1 MPIFSEQNQ
10 TSNKSMRLLWAF
22 LGIFILATYLPLI
35 IQAGISVDD
44 WGDIAHNLECTTF
57 WNCYGAWFPLFSNRP
72 LAPLPITVMT
82 FAFGSWYSGYLLIN
96 SLIYLAAISICAK
109 VLRVVISPPSAIV
122 FTLFATIPLIAMP
135 VITSPINQSTA
146 TVSFL
151 LWSLSLWSLWRFLQS
166 GSWKSWLWAY
176 LLLLLAF
183 LTYEVILPLLVLTAF
198 LPWIHDS
205 KKFHVFHIRY
215 WAQFVAPILVVL
227 AIVTL
232 WQKGIAPQYMTV
244 DSRLRFIPSQALAKL
259 HTFFHVFYK
268 QIPTL
273 FTKMPD
279 YVQWSGIFTAIIG
292 VCALIISQLRTRVD
306 CYQTKPMTKSINT
319 IDTSKSW
326 RFVFIASLCFLAS
339 SFIFILSNES
349 AVSGGYEAR
358 GLSSTW
364 FAFAILLAAFSS
376 WSFSSNRFWHTLSI
390 GALAIFL
397 GLCTLSFNVQ
407 RDQTIAAWK
416 MQLTIL
422 NDVNQ
427 LIASEKTQDGSVIL
441 GDVPH
446 YLPNN
451 YNNEIVFSQPWDFGA
466 AIASSNN
473 NRYIAGPVID
483 SSHGRWNQLHLKDG
497 IVHAQNFIGT
507 PLEKLWVYQFAIAQ
521 NKGSL
526 IHIQTP
532 EQFKQRFKI
541 PQEQYDNSAR

>member
-1 MPIFSEQNQ
+1 VSPNLLFNKYKIWRFALIFLVSVYYSFN
-10 TSNKSMRLLWAF
+10 
-22 LGIFILATYLPLI
+22 YLPLI
-35 IQAGISVDD
+35 YSAGISVDD
-44 WGDIAHNLECTTF
+44 WGDIAHNLECTSF
-57 WNCYGAWFPLFSNRP
+57 WHCYGTWFPLFSNRP

-82 FAFGSWYSGYLLIN
+82 FALGSWYSGYLLIN
-96 SLIYLAAISICAK
+96 SLIYIAAISICAK
-109 VLRVVISPPSAIV
+109 VLQRVINFSSAII
-122 FTLFATIPLIAMP
+122 FALFAAIPMIAMP

-166 GSWKSWLWAY
+166 GNWKSWLWTY

-183 LTYEVILPLLVLTAF
+183 LTYEVILPLLVLTTF

-205 KKFHVFHIRY
+205 KKFHVLRIRY
-215 WAQFVAPILVVL
+215 WAQFVAPIIVVL

-273 FTKMPD
+273 FAKLPS
-279 YVQWSGIFTAIIG
+279 YIQWSGIFTAVIG
-292 VCALIISQLRTRVD
+292 VCALIISQFRCKVD
-306 CYQTKPMTKSINT
+306 GYLTKSITTSINT
-319 IDTSKSW
+319 IDTSRSW
-326 RFVFIASLCFLAS
+326 RFIFVASLCFLAS
-339 SFIFILSNES
+339 SSIFILSNES

-364 FAFAILLAAFSS
+364 FAFAIILAAISS
-376 WSFSSNRFWHTLSI
+376 WSFSSNRFWHALSI
-390 GALAIFL
+390 GTLAILL
-397 GLCTLSFNVQ
+397 GLCTLSFSVQ
-407 RDQTIAAWK
+407 RDQIIAAWK

-427 LIASEKTQDGSVIL
+427 LIASEKPQDGSVIL

-446 YLPNN
+446 YLANN

-466 AIASSNN
+466 AIALSNN

-483 SSHGRWNQLHLKDG
+483 SSYDQWNQLHLKDD
-497 IVHAQNFIGT
+497 IVHAQNFIGA
-507 PLEKLWVYQFAIAQ
+507 PLEKLWVYQFDIAK

-526 IHIQTP
+526 IHFQSP

-541 PQEQYDNSAR
+541 PQEQYDNSVR